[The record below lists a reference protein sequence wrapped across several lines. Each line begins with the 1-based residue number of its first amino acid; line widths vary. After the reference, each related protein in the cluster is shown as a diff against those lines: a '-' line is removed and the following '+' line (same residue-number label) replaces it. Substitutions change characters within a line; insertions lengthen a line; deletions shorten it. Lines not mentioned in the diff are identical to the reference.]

1 MCTMAYP
8 EASRRRY
15 TGLGT
20 QFMCPNQRK
29 TDATQHQ
36 LFNIFDANAS
46 TPSETFNLSNTLK
59 VVKPKTLCMLVSATQ
74 VCLNVSKSIVSAT
87 VSAVHSLNKIQKQLK
102 DLLLRDPSPDK
113 IKMIVRDLYLKSC

>member
-20 QFMCPNQRK
+20 QTMCPNQRK

-59 VVKPKTLCMLVSATQ
+59 IVKPKTLCMLVSATQ